1 MNAVTDSYNFITIGK
16 ETIAD
21 SIDKRV
27 NWIFFLAYL
36 ECNAA
41 VLRITNISMVNIQVQ
56 AVEEIQ
62 KNSSWV
68 SAYNLNLHRSS
79 LGT

>member
-21 SIDKRV
+21 RGIDKRV

-41 VLRITNISMVNIQVQ
+41 VLRITNISMVKTFKFKQWKKFKRIPPGLV
-56 AVEEIQ
+56 
-62 KNSSWV
+62 
-68 SAYNLNLHRSS
+68 H
-79 LGT
+79 TT